1 MYIFDKNVF
10 LSLGLYYPSRFPT
23 IWDKIEELAET
34 GILRSVREVRKEIEV
49 NCSFTQISEW
59 VKSHHHIFMEPTNME
74 IRIVTEIF
82 KKTQYRNLVRK
93 QNILRGL
100 PVADPF
106 IIAAGSFYGA
116 CVVTQEALRPGGAR
130 IPTACKELEVECTNL
145 EGFLENEG
153 LLY

>member
-1 MYIFDKNVF
+1 MYIFDKNA
-10 LSLGLYYPSRFPT
+10 LMHLGFYYPSRFPT
-23 IWDKIEELAET
+23 IWDKIEELAES
-34 GILRSVREVRKEIEV
+34 GILRSVREVRKEIEF
-49 NCSFTQISEW
+49 NCPVKQISEW
-59 VKSHHHIFMEPTNME
+59 VKSHHHIFMEPTAME

-82 KKTQYRNLVRK
+82 SHAQYRGLVKR

-116 CVVTQEALRPGGAR
+116 CVVTQESLRPGAR
-130 IPTACKELEVECTNL
+130 IPTVCEELKVECTNI

-153 LLY
+153 LSY